1 MEDYFELELDGG
13 DIYKGQLNQD
23 RTQLEGK
30 GIFMRRDKYVAV
42 GNFSESQFN
51 GHGAVLDLME
61 QTLYL
66 GMLKDSEKHG
76 FGVLRKYRA
85 GNDARVLMD
94 EAHRSTRDNIFE
106 TIEKWINQAK

>member
-1 MEDYFELELDGG
+1 MA
-13 DIYKGQLNQD
+13 I
-23 RTQLEGK
+23 
-30 GIFMRRDKYVAV
+30 
-42 GNFSESQFN
+42 GNFSESKFS
-51 GHGAVLDLME
+51 GLGAVLDLVE

-85 GNDARVLMD
+85 GVDSRVLMD

-106 TIEKWINQAK
+106 TVEKWVG